1 MDFLPVQYS
10 FGLADK
16 ISKDYFETPIGL
28 PLACIV
34 ALCMSIRKG
43 NTSLFAI
50 AESGTRHADKILKVS
65 SF

>member
-1 MDFLPVQYS
+1 MQYS
-10 FGLADK
+10 FGFADK
-16 ISKDYFETPIGL
+16 MFKDDFETPMGL

-50 AESGTRHADKILKVS
+50 AESDTRHADKILKVS